1 MKKEFLYNIILLLVI
16 NLIVKVGY
24 LFFIEVSV
32 QNDLGPSEYGLYLA
46 LFNFSYLFQFINDPG
61 IHSYNITQ
69 VAGNPDSLN
78 YQIRRI
84 FGLKFCLGF
93 LFLMIVII
101 AGLIIGYDSKKTL
114 LLLIIITCN
123 HILSTFFMFLRS
135 NLSAV
140 GLYRKDSWISAL
152 DKVVLI
158 GLLGYLLFFS
168 SYDLTLIHFV
178 LAQTISFIVASTIAL
193 LLLKPKLESLI
204 PVIDISFYRSFLKN
218 SFPYAIVLLLMAGY
232 NKLDGV
238 MLERM
243 LDGGDFQ
250 AGIYAASLR
259 YMDASNMV
267 AYLFAALLMP
277 MFAAQKE
284 GSEMIR
290 NLADV
295 GIRTISILIMSICVV
310 GIVFRDSFMSIYDVY
325 DSQYE
330 NLLILHLL
338 SFACVGISYIYGTL
352 LTARRKLYYFNII
365 LAIGLLINFS
375 LNFTLIPRYLAEG
388 AAFATLLTQAFVMIG
403 QVYLSHKYFSLRI
416 DYLLI
421 LKIITVLIL
430 TVTFSHFL
438 KQTDNISIIFKIP
451 LALSSVVLFSL
462 LMKILRIDTI
472 FALLKD
478 KTQGIK

>member
-16 NLIVKVGY
+16 NLFVKVGY

-32 QNDLGPSEYGLYLA
+32 QNELGPSEYGLYLA

-69 VAGNPDSLN
+69 VAGDPDSLN

-93 LFLMIVII
+93 LFLITVII
-101 AGLIIGYDSKKTL
+101 AGLIIGYDSKNTITL
-114 LLLIIITCN
+114 LVIITCN

-152 DKVVLI
+152 DKLFLI
-158 GLLGYLLFFS
+158 AILGYLLFLS
-168 SYDLTLIHFV
+168 SDDLSLIHFI
-178 LAQTISFIVASTIAL
+178 LAQTISFIAASIIAL
-193 LLLKPKLESLI
+193 LLLKPNLTSLI
-204 PVIDISFYRSFLKN
+204 PVIDISFYKSFLKN

-267 AYLFAALLMP
+267 AYLFAALLLP
-277 MFAAQKE
+277 MFAAQKD

-290 NLADV
+290 ILADM
-295 GIRTISILIMSICVV
+295 GIRSISILVISICVI
-310 GIVFRDSFMSIYDVY
+310 GIVFRESFMSIYDVY
-325 DSQYE
+325 DSQYG

-338 SFACVGISYIYGTL
+338 SFACVGVSYIYGTL
-352 LTARRKLYYFNII
+352 LTARGRLFYFNII
-365 LAIGLLINFS
+365 LCIGLIINFT
-375 LNFTLIPRYLAEG
+375 LNFTLIPNYLAEG
-388 AAFATLLTQAFVMIG
+388 AAFATFLTQAFVMIG
-403 QVYLSHKYFSLRI
+403 QVFLSHKYFDLRI
-416 DYLLI
+416 NYLLI

-430 TVTFSHFL
+430 TVSFSHFVREIE
-438 KQTDNISIIFKIP
+438 NISIIIKIP
-451 LALSSVVLFSL
+451 LALSSVVFFSL
-462 LMKILRIDTI
+462 SLKILRIDTI

-478 KTQGIK
+478 ITIGIK